1 LGKSSSCRPTQKLFC
16 VMKMLKN
23 PKAHGGKMAMLKKM
37 MGGGF

>member
-1 LGKSSSCRPTQKLFC
+1 
-16 VMKMLKN
+16 MKMLKN